1 MMEQRSPRHDA
12 LRAQGWE
19 RKFAASEP
27 RLSEARE
34 EYAALGFE
42 VLFEPAEAPAGDSDC
57 AACLED
63 DLNPVWVIYT
73 RRRQPG

>member
-1 MMEQRSPRHDA
+1 MEQRSPRHDA
-12 LRAQGWE
+12 LKAQGWE

-34 EYAALGFE
+34 EYAVLGFE
-42 VLFEPAEAPAGDSDC
+42 VLLEPAVPLAEGDDC

-63 DLNPVWVIYT
+63 DLSPVRVIYT
-73 RRRQPG
+73 RRQPR

>member
-1 MMEQRSPRHDA
+1 MEQRSPRHDA

-34 EYAALGFE
+34 EYEALGFE
-42 VLFEPAEAPAGDSDC
+42 VLLEPPESPAEGDEC
-57 AACLED
+57 AACLQD

-73 RRRQPG
+73 RRRQTG